1 VETNFGRNSK
11 DLTPILKKLIKVL
24 ISAVSILVKEYLR
37 KIIERIQILY
47 ENFAG
52 TFAIGNPLSLKLA
65 KPILMSVKY
74 PEQKYRVELL
84 SMWEQGG
91 ELQALV
97 EYVLERNF
105 LTEILLIYLR

>member
-1 VETNFGRNSK
+1 
-11 DLTPILKKLIKVL
+11 
-24 ISAVSILVKEYLR
+24 
-37 KIIERIQILY
+37 LY
-47 ENFAG
+47 ENFAELI
-52 TFAIGNPLSLKLA
+52 AIGNPLSLKLA

-97 EYVLERNF
+97 EYVLEKEF
-105 LTEILLIYLR
+105 LDRDSSNLSEIIGEDYGLVLSRKLLLQKIRSNKYSSLYLRYY